1 MTDTETRAEHPPPHP
16 PPSGWARLP
25 MIPGPWETLLL
36 VWRRLR
42 RMSTAL
48 ILLFSLA
55 IASIVATFIPQEP
68 LVPDTVARWRTG
80 AAGPGR
86 AVAQVLDG
94 AGVFDVFSSWW
105 FTTLTVLLLV
115 SLTGCLLPR
124 YRAFWRTARRRPA
137 TGRNLDRL
145 SNHVEL
151 VTTVEPDVAL
161 DAIDRILGRRRFRRR
176 RVPADDAPSGHTQLA
191 AEKGHWREGGNLLFH
206 SAFYVLLIGVAVA
219 QTLGFTGQINV
230 VEGATFTDT
239 RIVYGN
245 VRVGRWFGIEDHRG
259 FQVRLDDFEATYHDN
274 GTPDDFVSTVTVLA
288 RGEVARDGAAVRVNA
303 PLRHDGMKLY
313 QLRFG
318 MAPRVIV
325 RAGDTV
331 LFDDSVMMA
340 DNGGV
345 WTGTAKVK
353 TSGADQIALDMALLP
368 DFGVDAQGR
377 PVSRSPQPE
386 NPVLFAD
393 LWVGELGLER
403 PVDASRFIREGEPV
417 AGATLTPG
425 DTSAPLVGNLTVEF
439 AELPMWSGFQVS
451 HAPGRWTMLVG
462 CVALLIGLVAS
473 LYGYRR
479 RVWAEAWRADDGTTR
494 VALAGVA
501 LQRKVEFADTFG
513 ALAADVR
520 AGLPDPAQR
529 PAEETTMTSRS
540 GAAGHSDMTDAHHG

>member
-1 MTDTETRAEHPPPHP
+1 
-16 PPSGWARLP
+16 
-25 MIPGPWETLLL
+25 MIPGPWETLVI

-48 ILLFSLA
+48 VLLFSLA
-55 IASIVATFIPQEP
+55 VASIVATFIPQEP

-86 AVAQVLDG
+86 TVAQVLDG
-94 AGVFDVFSSWW
+94 AGLFDVFASWW

-115 SLTGCLLPR
+115 SLAGCLLPR
-124 YRAFWRTARRRPA
+124 YRAFWRIARRPPV

-145 SNHVEL
+145 TNHVRL
-151 VTTVEPDVAL
+151 TTTAAPDAAL
-161 DAIDRILGRRRFRRR
+161 ERIDRILARRRFARR
-176 RVPADDAPSGHTQLA
+176 RVPADDTPSGHAQLA
-191 AEKGHWREGGNLLFH
+191 AERGHWREGGNLLFH
-206 SAFYVLLIGVAVA
+206 TAFYVLLIGVAIA

-230 VEGATFTDT
+230 VEGTTFTDT

-245 VRVGRWFGIEDHRG
+245 VRAGPWFGIDDHRG
-259 FQVRLDDFEATYHDN
+259 FQVRLDDFDATYHAN
-274 GTPDDFVSTVTVLA
+274 GTPDDFVSTVTVIDD
-288 RGEVARDGAAVRVNA
+288 GEVARDAGTVRVNA
-303 PLRHDGMKLY
+303 PLRYDGMKLY

-318 MAPRVIV
+318 MAPRVVV

-353 TSGADQIALDMALLP
+353 TSGTDQIALDLALLP
-368 DFGVDAQGR
+368 DFGLDAQGR
-377 PVSRSPQPE
+377 PVSRSPQPD

-393 LWVGELGLER
+393 LWVGALGLER
-403 PVDASRFIREGEPV
+403 PVDASQFIRDGEPI
-417 AGATLTPG
+417 AGTTLVPG
-425 DTSAPLVGNLTVEF
+425 DTSDPLIGNLTVEF

-462 CVALLIGLVAS
+462 CVALLTGLVAS
-473 LYGYRR
+473 LYAYRR
-479 RVWAEAWRADDGTTR
+479 RVWVEAWRDDDGTTQ
-494 VALAGVA
+494 VVLGGVA
-501 LQRKVEFADTFG
+501 LQRKVEFAEAFG

-520 AGLPDPAQR
+520 ATLPAPGQRRAQ
-529 PAEETTMTSRS
+529 ETT
-540 GAAGHSDMTDAHHG
+540 MTDAHHG

>member
-1 MTDTETRAEHPPPHP
+1 MAETTTRDADTAGQQ
-16 PPSGWARLP
+16 PPSGWTRLP
-25 MIPGPWETLLL
+25 MIPGPWET
-36 VWRRLR
+36 VVIAWRRLR

-48 ILLFSLA
+48 VLLFSLA
-55 IASIVATFIPQEP
+55 VASIVATFIPQEP
-68 LVPDTVARWRTG
+68 LVPDTVAQWRTG

-86 AVAQVLDG
+86 PVAQVLDG

-124 YRAFWRTARRRPA
+124 YRAFWRTVRRPPV

-145 SNHVEL
+145 TNHIHL
-151 VTTVEPDVAL
+151 ATTAEPDAAL
-161 DAIDRILGRRRFRRR
+161 ERVDRVLGRRRFARR
-176 RVPADDAPSGHTQLA
+176 RVPADDTPSGHGQVA

-206 SAFYVLLIGVAVA
+206 TAFYVLLVGVAIA
-219 QTLGFTGQINV
+219 QAFGFTGQINV

-245 VRVGRWFGIEDHRG
+245 VRVGRWFGIDDHRG
-259 FQVRLDDFEATYHDN
+259 FQVRLDDFDATYHAN
-274 GTPDDFVSTVTVLA
+274 GTPDDFVSTVTVLD
-288 RGEVARDGAAVRVNA
+288 DGANAREAATVRVNA
-303 PLRHDGMKLY
+303 PLRYDGMKLY

-318 MAPRVIV
+318 MAPRVVV

-353 TSGADQIALDMALLP
+353 TSGSEQIALDMALLP
-368 DFGVDAQGR
+368 DFGLDGRGR
-377 PVSRSPQPE
+377 PVSRSPQPD

-393 LWVGELGLER
+393 LWVGALGLER
-403 PVDASRFIREGEPV
+403 PVDASQFIREGEPV
-417 AGATLTPG
+417 AGTTLVPG
-425 DTSAPLVGNLTVEF
+425 DTSDPLLGNLTVEF

-462 CVALLIGLVAS
+462 CGALLIGLVAS

-479 RVWAEAWRADDGTTR
+479 RIWAEAWRDGDGTTR
-494 VALAGVA
+494 VVLAGVA
-501 LQRKVEFADTFG
+501 LQRKVEFAEAFE

-520 AGLPDPAQR
+520 AVLPATGQRQAQ
-529 PAEETTMTSRS
+529 ETT
-540 GAAGHSDMTDAHHG
+540 MTDAHHG